1 MQVIAHNRYFG
12 GQSNGINRRCA
23 LLSSLWEAAQ
33 NLECPQ
39 VFGQH
44 GRIHQDVSITLR
56 EKLRPRKSSID
67 PDADESQQAMSWF
80 TYLSNCFAPSPSGNL
95 VELGGD

>member
-1 MQVIAHNRYFG
+1 MSSPNEPRIPAPL
-12 GQSNGINRRCA
+12 GQGVVKTRANPSGC
-23 LLSSLWEAAQ
+23 
-33 NLECPQ
+33 
-39 VFGQH
+39 
-44 GRIHQDVSITLR
+44 IHHPR

-80 TYLSNCFAPSPSGNL
+80 TYLSNCFAPSPSGKL